1 MASEMRF
8 LLFGDQVVDLH
19 NYLRRQLLSGRTSPT
34 LGSFFQ
40 RVNLAL
46 RREIAQLS
54 PLEAK
59 NIPDFSAIDELLDR
73 TQSESALHLGVESA
87 LLCISQ
93 LAHYIE

>member
-1 MASEMRF
+1 MLA
-8 LLFGDQVVDLH
+8 
-19 NYLRRQLLSGRTSPT
+19 
-34 LGSFFQ
+34 SFFR

-59 NIPDFSAIDELLDR
+59 NIPDFSTIDELLDR
-73 TQSESALHLGVESA
+73 TLGQSAPHVGVESA

>member
-1 MASEMRF
+1 MKI
-8 LLFGDQVVDLH
+8 LLFGDQVFDRH
-19 NYLRRQLLSGRTSPT
+19 AYLRTQLLGGRASPV
-34 LGSFFQ
+34 LASFFR

-59 NIPDFSAIDELLDR
+59 NIPDFSTIDELLDR
-73 TQSESALHLGVESA
+73 TPCESAPHVGVESA